1 MMIPMLKLHPSSIED
16 LVVFVITGAS
26 VDADL
31 LIVFV
36 ILFFQ
41 TYESM
46 M

>member
-31 LIVFV
+31 LIVLLYFS
-36 ILFFQ
+36 FRPM
-41 TYESM
+41 SP
-46 M
+46 